1 MPVKAVCFQ
10 VVLVKIYFDQIR
22 EEKQLNS
29 FSCSSSV
36 EQTNKKRKESVLGF
50 RHWKAHFKATED
62 NSFHRLCTV
71 THIKET
77 GLKWAES

>member
-29 FSCSSSV
+29 FCVPLQLSK
-36 EQTNKKRKESVLGF
+36 QTKREKESVLGF